1 MVGESAAVTFLFT
14 DIEGSTRLWEES
26 PARMRVALACHD
38 ALARAA
44 VEQHRGTV
52 VKTTGD
58 GVHAAFACPD
68 DALAAVVQMQLA
80 LSDPEATAGMGL
92 RVRCGLHAGPH
103 ERRDAD
109 FYGPE
114 VNRAARIMS
123 AAHGGQILLSQ
134 AVAELVRDRLPADVA
149 LRDLGAVRLR
159 DLSRPERV
167 WQLDHA
173 RLPTEFPP
181 LRSLAATPNNLWQQL
196 NTFIG
201 REREMAEA
209 KRLLAGNRLLT
220 LVGAG
225 GIGKTRLSL
234 QLAADVL
241 DDYPD
246 GVWFVDLA
254 ALTDPR
260 LVAQALASVLGVK
273 EEAGRP
279 VVDALRK
286 FVGDR
291 AMLVLLDNC
300 EHVLHAC
307 AELAKALLQSG
318 PALRILASSREPLR
332 VAGETVYPVP
342 ALTAPAPGAGLALEA
357 VTRHDALRLFVDRAR
372 AAQPAFAVN
381 ERNVAAV
388 VDICHRLDGIPLAIE
403 LAAARV
409 RSIPVETIAARLK
422 DSFRLLRTG
431 DATVLPRQRTLR
443 VLIDWSVDLLAETE
457 RRLLRRLSIFA
468 GGWTLEAA
476 ESVGAGDGI
485 DAGDVLE
492 LLSALVEKSLVVM
505 DAEGERY
512 RLLETVRQYAQE
524 RLQEAGEAVS
534 VRDRHL
540 AFYLAFAEAAQPE
553 LAGPEQGR
561 WMARLDVDHENLL
574 AAHAAADRAAGGAE
588 LGLRLVRALRR
599 YWIHRG
605 LGALGYRLTVEA
617 LARAGGP
624 GHDLARYRGLFGAGQ
639 FAHSMGRYADAQRHL
654 DQAAAIARGMGDT
667 TLVAKVLQPL
677 GLAGLGAG
685 DFDLARRHLDEALDL
700 ARGLGDKRELLAASS
715 ALAQLHRMDGRLDT
729 ALLLSRDALALARE
743 LGDRLSV
750 AMGLLNLAMVSIDC
764 GSGKEA
770 RAMLSEVLAI
780 VEEIGSKPAAQSAL
794 EVCAALAALGE
805 DWETAACLFGAAEAQ
820 AAQTGLQRDPADAA
834 FLRPR
839 MARAQ
844 EALGAAGFA
853 AAATAGRALADDEA
867 MRRARASLLR
877 RA

>member
-38 ALARAA
+38 ALARSA

-58 GVHAAFACPD
+58 GVHAAFAQPN

-80 LSDPEATAGMGL
+80 LTDPEATAGMGL

-103 ERRDAD
+103 ERRDAV
-109 FYGPE
+109 YGPE
-114 VNRAARIMS
+114 VNRAARITS

-134 AVAELVRDRLPADVA
+134 AVAELVRDRLPADVT

-173 RLPTEFPP
+173 RLPVEFPP

-201 REREMAEA
+201 RDREMAES
-209 KRLLAGNRLLT
+209 KRLLAEHRLLT

-241 DDYPD
+241 DGYPD

-279 VVDALRK
+279 VVDALLK
-286 FVGDR
+286 YVGDR
-291 AMLVLLDNC
+291 AMLVILDNC

-307 AELAKALLQSG
+307 AELAKALQSG
-318 PALRILASSREPLR
+318 PALLHPGLQPRAA
-332 VAGETVYPVP
+332 AGRRRDGLSG
-342 ALTAPAPGAGLALEA
+342 AGIDGARAGCRPGAGG
-357 VTRHDALRLFVDRAR
+357 RDPPRR
-372 AAQPAFAVN
+372 AAAV
-381 ERNVAAV
+381 
-388 VDICHRLDGIPLAIE
+388 HRPGSGG
-403 LAAARV
+403 AARV
-409 RSIPVETIAARLK
+409 RRERAQRRRHGRDLPPAGRDSAGDRARRGPRAVDSGGDDRRAAQGQLPPAAHRRRDGAATAADAARA
-422 DSFRLLRTG
+422 DRLERRPALRARAHVA
-431 DATVLPRQRTLR
+431 ATVVGLCRRVDARGRRVRRRGGRDRRRRRAGTPQCAGGKVAGGDGCRRRALPVAGNGAPVRAGAPAGGRRSGVGPRSAPR
-443 VLIDWSVDLLAETE
+443 VLPGI
-457 RRLLRRLSIFA
+457 RR
-468 GGWTLEAA
+468 GGAA
-476 ESVGAGDGI
+476 
-485 DAGDVLE
+485 
-492 LLSALVEKSLVVM
+492 
-505 DAEGERY
+505 R
-512 RLLETVRQYAQE
+512 
-524 RLQEAGEAVS
+524 
-534 VRDRHL
+534 
-540 AFYLAFAEAAQPE
+540 
-553 LAGPEQGR
+553 
-561 WMARLDVDHENLL
+561 
-574 AAHAAADRAAGGAE
+574 AGGAGAGA
-588 LGLRLVRALRR
+588 LDGPARRRSRKPARGARGCRSGGRVPSSACASCAALRR

-605 LGALGYRLTVEA
+605 LGTLGYRLTVEA

-624 GHDLARYRGLFGAGQ
+624 EHDLARYRGLFGAGQ
-639 FAHSMGRYADAQRHL
+639 FAHSMGRYTDAQRHL

-685 DFDLARRHLDEALDL
+685 DFALARRHLDEALDL

-715 ALAQLHRMDGRLDT
+715 ALAQLHRMEGRLDA
-729 ALLLSRDALALARE
+729 ALLLSRNAGAGARTGGPAE
-743 LGDRLSV
+743 HRHRP
-750 AMGLLNLAMVSIDC
+750 LL
-764 GSGKEA
+764 
-770 RAMLSEVLAI
+770 
-780 VEEIGSKPAAQSAL
+780 
-794 EVCAALAALGE
+794 
-805 DWETAACLFGAAEAQ
+805 
-820 AAQTGLQRDPADAA
+820 
-834 FLRPR
+834 
-839 MARAQ
+839 
-844 EALGAAGFA
+844 
-853 AAATAGRALADDEA
+853 
-867 MRRARASLLR
+867 
-877 RA
+877 